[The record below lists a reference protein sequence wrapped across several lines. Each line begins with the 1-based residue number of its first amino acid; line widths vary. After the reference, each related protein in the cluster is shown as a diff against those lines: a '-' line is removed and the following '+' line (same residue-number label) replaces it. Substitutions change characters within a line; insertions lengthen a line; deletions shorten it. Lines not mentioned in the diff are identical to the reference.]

1 GGGVERRPH
10 HEDRLVSGTVCVTAA
25 GSPSPASAQ
34 HVRVAGDVGRGEGC
48 EAVTGDEPA
57 ARGEAAIA
65 APCQPPSGAG
75 RRISPAGARAGT
87 RRPGP
92 SRSEEHTSEL
102 QSRENLVCR
111 LLLEKKKARI
121 RPVTPLLPTRQCSD
135 AQFTLGQ

>member
-1 GGGVERRPH
+1 GEDAGVRVVGGERGDVLVGGGRVEARPH
-10 HEDRLVSGTVCVTAA
+10 DEDRLVSSTVCVTAA

-92 SRSEEHTSEL
+92 SGEQRVDEL
-102 QSRENLVCR
+102 LR
-111 LLLEKKKARI
+111 LEGGEVVGA
-121 RPVTPLLPTRQCSD
+121 LP
-135 AQFTLGQ
+135 